1 MKKLPPRG
9 FSVTMNPQEKEDRKE
24 VAKMYY
30 TGIDLHKKTS
40 FITTIDNSGKV
51 VFRRNFANQ
60 QEQILDYF
68 INLDA
73 PTKIVIEAMCS
84 WHWLYDLLT
93 AHHLN
98 VVISNPLKTKAIASA
113 KIKNDKVDSHML
125 AQLLRAELI
134 ATVHVCSLKT
144 RKLKELLRHRRRLV
158 ADATRM
164 KNRIH
169 MLLMKNNITVPVSD
183 LFGAKGMKYL
193 KEIDLPIY
201 HRQQLRSYLT
211 LYGQLTKQI
220 QPLTKRIGR
229 LAKKDPMAQLLMT
242 IPGIGPLTA
251 MYIKAEI
258 EDISRFPSYR
268 NLASYAGLVP
278 CLDASAD
285 KSRTGR
291 ITKQGSPYLRTAL
304 VEAAQIIPRM
314 KKTRLNVFFRK
325 RIVRAG
331 YQKAIVAT
339 AHKMLQVVYYVLK
352 NQTPYQEQYSDSA

>member
-1 MKKLPPRG
+1 
-9 FSVTMNPQEKEDRKE
+9 
-24 VAKMYY
+24 MYY

-40 FITTIDNSGKV
+40 FITTVDESGKV
-51 VFRRNFANQ
+51 VFRRNFANR
-60 QEQILDYF
+60 EQDIIDYF
-68 INLDA
+68 VSLDA
-73 PTKIVIEAMCS
+73 PTEIVIESTCS
-84 WHWLYDLLT
+84 WYWLHDLLK
-93 AHHLN
+93 AHNFN

-125 AQLLRAELI
+125 AQLLRADLI

-144 RKLKELLRHRRRLV
+144 RKLKELLRHRQRLV
-158 ADATRM
+158 RDATRM

-169 MLLMKNNITVPVSD
+169 MLLMKNNTSIPVSD

-193 KEIDLPIY
+193 KDVQLPGY
-201 HRQQLRSYLT
+201 HRKQLKSYLT
-211 LYGQLTKQI
+211 LYNCLTEQIEPLTKQVRDI
-220 QPLTKRIGR
+220 AQ
-229 LAKKDPMAQLLMT
+229 KDPIAKLLMT
-242 IPGIGPLTA
+242 IPGIGPITA
-251 MYIKAEI
+251 MFIMAEI

-268 NLASYAGLVP
+268 NLSSYAGLVP

-291 ITKQGSPYLRTAL
+291 ITKQGSPYLRSAL
-304 VEAAQIIPRM
+304 VEAAHVIPRM

-352 NQTPYQEQYSDSA
+352 NQTPYQEQYSASA

>member
-1 MKKLPPRG
+1 
-9 FSVTMNPQEKEDRKE
+9 
-24 VAKMYY
+24 MYY

-40 FITTIDNSGKV
+40 FITTIDDSGQV
-51 VFRRNFANQ
+51 VFRRNFSNY
-60 QEQILDYF
+60 EEHILDYF
-68 INLDA
+68 VKLDG
-73 PTKIVIEAMCS
+73 PTKIVIESMCS
-84 WHWLYDLLT
+84 WHWLYDLLR
-93 AHHLN
+93 AHHFN
-98 VVISNPLKTKAIASA
+98 VVISNPVKTKAIASA

-125 AQLLRAELI
+125 AQLLRADLI

-144 RKLKELLRHRRRLV
+144 RKLKELLRHRQRLV

-169 MLLMKNNITVPVSD
+169 MLLMKNNTAIPVSD

-193 KEIDLPIY
+193 NDIDLPIY
-201 HRQQLRSYLT
+201 HRQQLKSYLK
-211 LYGQLTKQI
+211 LYSQLTKQI
-220 QPLTKRIGR
+220 QPLTKRIGN

-251 MYIKAEI
+251 MFITAEI

-268 NLASYAGLVP
+268 NLSSYAGLVP
-278 CLDASAD
+278 CLDASAE

-304 VEAAQIIPRM
+304 VEAAQTIPRM
-314 KKTRLNVFFRK
+314 NKTRLNIFFRK

-331 YQKAIVAT
+331 YQKAVVAT
-339 AHKMLQVVYYVLK
+339 AHKILQYVYYVLK
-352 NQTPYQEQYSDSA
+352 NQTPYQEQYSAGA

>member
-1 MKKLPPRG
+1 
-9 FSVTMNPQEKEDRKE
+9 
-24 VAKMYY
+24 MYY

-40 FITTIDNSGKV
+40 FITTIDESGKV
-51 VFRRNFANQ
+51 VFRHNFPNK
-60 QEQILDYF
+60 EERILDYF
-68 INLDA
+68 VNLDG
-73 PTKIVIEAMCS
+73 PTEIVIESMCS
-84 WHWLYDLLT
+84 SYWLYDLLT
-93 AHHLN
+93 AHNFN

-125 AQLLRAELI
+125 AQLLRADLI

-158 ADATRM
+158 QDATRM

-169 MLLMKNNITVPVSD
+169 MLLMKNNTCIPVSD
-183 LFGAKGMKYL
+183 LFGARGMKYL
-193 KEIDLPIY
+193 KEIELPIY
-201 HRQQLRSYLT
+201 HQKQLKSYLT

-220 QPLTKRIGR
+220 EPLTKRIGH
-229 LAKKDPMAQLLMT
+229 LAKKDPMAKLLMT

-251 MYIKAEI
+251 MFIIAEI

-268 NLASYAGLVP
+268 NLSSYAGLVP

-291 ITKQGSPYLRTAL
+291 ITKQGSTYLRTAL
-304 VEAAQIIPRM
+304 VEAAQVIPRM
-314 KKTRLNVFFRK
+314 KKSRLNIFYRK
-325 RIVRAG
+325 KIVRAG

-339 AHKMLQVVYYVLK
+339 AHKILQYVYYVLK
-352 NQTPYQEQYSDSA
+352 NQTPYLEKYPAGA

>member
-1 MKKLPPRG
+1 
-9 FSVTMNPQEKEDRKE
+9 
-24 VAKMYY
+24 MYY

-40 FITTIDNSGKV
+40 FITTINESGKV
-51 VFRRNFANQ
+51 VFRHNFPNK
-60 QEQILDYF
+60 EERILDYF
-68 INLDA
+68 VNLDG
-73 PTKIVIEAMCS
+73 PTKIVIESMCS
-84 WHWLYDLLT
+84 WYWLYDLLT
-93 AHHLN
+93 AHNFN

-125 AQLLRAELI
+125 AQLLRADLI

-158 ADATRM
+158 QDATRM

-169 MLLMKNNITVPVSD
+169 MLLMKNNTSIPVSD
-183 LFGAKGMKYL
+183 LFGARGMKYL
-193 KEIDLPIY
+193 KEIELPIY
-201 HRQQLRSYLT
+201 HQKQLKSYLT

-220 QPLTKRIGR
+220 EPLTKRIGH
-229 LAKKDPMAQLLMT
+229 LAKKDPLAKLLMT

-251 MYIKAEI
+251 MFVIAEI

-304 VEAAQIIPRM
+304 VEAAQVIPRM
-314 KKTRLNVFFRK
+314 KKSRLNIFYRK

-339 AHKMLQVVYYVLK
+339 AHKILQYVYYVLK
-352 NQTPYQEQYSDSA
+352 NQTPYLEKYPAGA

>member
-1 MKKLPPRG
+1 
-9 FSVTMNPQEKEDRKE
+9 
-24 VAKMYY
+24 MYY

-40 FITTIDNSGKV
+40 FITTVDESGKV

-60 QEQILDYF
+60 EERILEYF
-68 INLDA
+68 VNLDG
-73 PTKIVIEAMCS
+73 PTKIVIESMCS
-84 WHWLYDLLT
+84 WYWLHDLLK
-93 AHHLN
+93 AHNFN

-125 AQLLRAELI
+125 AQLLRADLI
-134 ATVHVCSLKT
+134 ATVYVCSLKT
-144 RKLKELLRHRRRLV
+144 RKLKELLRHRQRLV
-158 ADATRM
+158 RDATRM

-169 MLLMKNNITVPVSD
+169 MLLMKNNTSIPVSD
-183 LFGAKGMKYL
+183 LFGVKGMKQL
-193 KEIDLPIY
+193 KQADLPSY
-201 HRQQLRSYLT
+201 HQQQLKSYLT
-211 LYGQLTKQI
+211 LYNCLTEQIEPLTKQV
-220 QPLTKRIGR
+220 RD
-229 LAKKDPMAQLLMT
+229 LAQKDPMAKLLMT
-242 IPGIGPLTA
+242 IPGIGPITA
-251 MYIKAEI
+251 MFIIAEI
-258 EDISRFPSYR
+258 ENISRFPSYR
-268 NLASYAGLVP
+268 NLSSYAGLVP

-291 ITKQGSPYLRTAL
+291 ITKQGSPYLRSAL
-304 VEAAQIIPRM
+304 VEAAHVIPRM

>member
-1 MKKLPPRG
+1 
-9 FSVTMNPQEKEDRKE
+9 
-24 VAKMYY
+24 MYY

-40 FITTIDNSGKV
+40 FITTIDDSGKV
-51 VFRRNFANQ
+51 VFRRNFPNQ

-68 INLDA
+68 VNLDE

-84 WHWLYDLLT
+84 WHWLYDLLK
-93 AHHLN
+93 AHNLH

-125 AQLLRAELI
+125 AQLLRADLI

-144 RKLKELLRHRRRLV
+144 RKLKELLRHRQRLV
-158 ADATRM
+158 HDATRM

-169 MLLMKNNITVPVSD
+169 MLLMKNNTSIPVSD

-201 HRQQLRSYLT
+201 HRQQLTSYLT
-211 LYGQLTKQI
+211 VYNCLTEQI
-220 QPLTKRIGR
+220 EPLTKRLYH
-229 LAKKDPMAQLLMT
+229 LADKDPMAKLLMT

-251 MYIKAEI
+251 MFIKAEI

-268 NLASYAGLVP
+268 NLSSYAGLVP

-285 KSRTGR
+285 KSRCGR

-304 VEAAQIIPRM
+304 VEAAQVIPRM

-339 AHKMLQVVYYVLK
+339 AHKILQVVYYVLK
-352 NQTPYQEQYSDSA
+352 NQTPYMEEYSANA